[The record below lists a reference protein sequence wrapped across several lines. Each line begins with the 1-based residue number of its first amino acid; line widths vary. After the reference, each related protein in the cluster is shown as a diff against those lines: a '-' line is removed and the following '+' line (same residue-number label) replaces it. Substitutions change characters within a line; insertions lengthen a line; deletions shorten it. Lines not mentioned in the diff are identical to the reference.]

1 MARLGETYLIAA
13 EVLIRQGEY
22 QQALEYINDLRA
34 RAAYKE
40 GEDRSAYCD
49 GGAAYNENSL
59 GYVTMG
65 NVNSYFPENSYY
77 ESNKRLSSFTRRR

>member
-40 GEDRSAYCD
+40 EKIVLLIVMVGLRIMRIHWDMLQWE
-49 GGAAYNENSL
+49 
-59 GYVTMG
+59 M
-65 NVNSYFPENSYY
+65 
-77 ESNKRLSSFTRRR
+77 